1 MIRVG
6 IGGWTFEPW
15 RGVFYPDKLPQAREL
30 SFASRAVTSIEINGT
45 FYGSQKP
52 SSFRKWAEETPD
64 DFIFSLKGPRFATN
78 RKKLAEAGESIE
90 RFLTSGVT
98 ELGPKLGPLL
108 WQMAPTKKF
117 EEDDFAAFLALL
129 PKTHEGHALRHV
141 VEVRHESFRDP
152 RFVALLRRFGVALV
166 FADSEKYPAFAD
178 LTADFVY
185 ARLMSA
191 EEKNPTGYNPAAV
204 KKWAAHSTAW
214 ESGLD
219 PEDLPHIDKP
229 AKKTRARDVFVYM
242 INGAKI
248 RAPAAAK
255 ALIARLAD

>member
-1 MIRVG
+1 M
-6 IGGWTFEPW
+6 TTM
-15 RGVFYPDKLPQAREL
+15 LLLAREL

-129 PKTHEGHALRHV
+129 PRTHEGHALRHV

-152 RFVALLRRFGVALV
+152 SFVNLQGTSVMSEGSMISDVIVAIASIDPVMGGV
-166 FADSEKYPAFAD
+166 D
-178 LTADFVY
+178 
-185 ARLMSA
+185 R
-191 EEKNPTGYNPAAV
+191 
-204 KKWAAHSTAW
+204 
-214 ESGLD
+214 
-219 PEDLPHIDKP
+219 
-229 AKKTRARDVFVYM
+229 
-242 INGAKI
+242 
-248 RAPAAAK
+248 
-255 ALIARLAD
+255 